1 MFSYLWLVGNGRMVV
16 IVVIIVPPFLHS
28 LQTKGKFLL
37 LLVLCLL
44 LMSAAATG
52 ASNHRNHNK
61 KKAKQQQQQQAVRI
75 AGSTSVEVRQEG
87 KFLAIGTWWCKML
100 AQARTRN
107 VAMGSIQRAEL
118 QILQPRRH
126 PNSLLKSTTFT
137 KWRGPP
143 RLH

>member
-1 MFSYLWLVGNGRMVV
+1 MPLRSVFLPLVSREWKNGRNSSYNCTA
-16 IVVIIVPPFLHS
+16 FLHS
-28 LQTKGKFLL
+28 LLTKGKFLL

-100 AQARTRN
+100 ARPELATWLWVRFRERN
-107 VAMGSIQRAEL
+107 CKFCSQDGTPI
-118 QILQPRRH
+118 PY
-126 PNSLLKSTTFT
+126 
-137 KWRGPP
+137 
-143 RLH
+143 